1 MYKTLLFILT
11 TAFVL
16 CDNSASAQVDT
27 LRGRVPYWHYNF
39 YDSTWCQTNISSSGI
54 CYFYCPGNAIV
65 NKVGIPRTDYHPN
78 DTSVSGHE
86 SCLYFH
92 ESPEVAVRMDMDSI
106 ANISGLVF
114 GYNPTYYTLFHSGGG
129 DDNNSLLSFKVNP
142 YDYPI
147 DYVFNIYDDGMGLI
161 WSDTVDADSLKVDY
175 YMEAGFDWN
184 NYHEEAYHRYYSS
197 GQGGYYG
204 PFYMGLCKIA
214 FDTIISVPA
223 TFYIG
228 ITSPSPISTTDDSML
243 IVTALYETSWKYTP
257 GSTMATA
264 MQYETRRYRV
274 SQSSGE
280 AIQDWADEE
289 CHYGVQTCLYPI
301 LVLPCSEVTNLR
313 YEPVGSTGT
322 IAFVQWDGDA
332 NHAGYEISYGP
343 QGTPPGEGTVR
354 QVVNHQAVLSQLD
367 RSTRYDVYVRAR
379 CDYDTTRWSA
389 WSDTLHMHI
398 ATYGIDDVEA
408 PEVTL
413 APNPTDGRLA
423 VRCEAPIT
431 AVALYDLQGRAVL
444 TASGSGTEAVLDL
457 AALPKGTY
465 VAMVSTALGQ
475 TARTV
480 EKR

>member
-1 MYKTLLFILT
+1 MNL
-11 TAFVL
+11 
-16 CDNSASAQVDT
+16 
-27 LRGRVPYWHYNF
+27 
-39 YDSTWCQTNISSSGI
+39 I
-54 CYFYCPGNAIV
+54 C
-65 NKVGIPRTDYHPN
+65 
-78 DTSVSGHE
+78 
-86 SCLYFH
+86 
-92 ESPEVAVRMDMDSI
+92 
-106 ANISGLVF
+106 
-114 GYNPTYYTLFHSGGG
+114 
-129 DDNNSLLSFKVNP
+129 
-142 YDYPI
+142 
-147 DYVFNIYDDGMGLI
+147 
-161 WSDTVDADSLKVDY
+161 SDTVPTEEFHIDF
-175 YMEAGFDWN
+175 YMEAGFDEN
-184 NYHEEAYHRYYSS
+184 KLYEASHHWYTT
-197 GQGGYYG
+197 GQGGYVAPGY
-204 PFYMGLCKIA
+204 FGLCKIM
-214 FDTIISVPA
+214 FDTAIYVPD
-223 TFYIG
+223 TFFVG
-228 ITSPSPISTTDDSML
+228 ITSTTPISVYNGNFDTAIMITSMT
-243 IVTALYETSWKYTP
+243 VGSTP
-257 GSTMATA
+257 GHPSSLIDFT
-264 MQYETRRYRV
+264 QYDLSLIPNETRRYRI

-301 LVLPCSEVTNLR
+301 LVLPCSDVTNLR
-313 YEPVGSTGT
+313 YEPVGSTGA
-322 IAFVQWDGDA
+322 IALVQWDGDA

-444 TASGSGTEAVLDL
+444 TARGSGTEAVLDL
-457 AALPKGTY
+457 AALPMGTY
-465 VAMVSTALGQ
+465 VLVAHTAQGQ
-475 TARTV
+475 VTRTV